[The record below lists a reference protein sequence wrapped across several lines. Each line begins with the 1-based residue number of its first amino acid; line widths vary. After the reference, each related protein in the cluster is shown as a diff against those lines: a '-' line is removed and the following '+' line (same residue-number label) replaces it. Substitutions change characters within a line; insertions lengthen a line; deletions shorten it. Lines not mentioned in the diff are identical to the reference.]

1 MAFPARPSGFRQD
14 QDRPGAKHRARPDEV
29 RRDVAENVKVERRS
43 AAAKPV
49 TSSRTAPPVAQPSSS
64 PSAILGATYEVKG
77 KQSVTSVARMYL
89 TRTSYMTVAELE
101 AAMRGANGGKT
112 DEYFKKGDRVTIP
125 GYLTEPI
132 VEKPTPIPPGTEIRG
147 IYLTGYTAGSAK
159 GIDLIRRW
167 RAAGGNAVVFDIKDF
182 DGLVNVPFHHPLAS
196 TRSPLISNLPKFARF
211 LHSLGLHSIG
221 RIALFRD
228 AYQAQNHTQLAVRSR
243 RTGKPWLENGKL
255 AWTDPSNPEM
265 QNYLLDMAKMAASSG
280 LDEIQ
285 FDYVRF
291 PAEGDQKDA
300 EFAFQKA
307 HPDWQRSDVIV
318 DFLTRAYRELH
329 PHGVLLSLD
338 VFGVMAWQ
346 RQVDLSHT
354 GQDIAAMAHHCDILS
369 PMIYPSHFFG
379 MDGYKTPGDYP
390 KHFIGESMERFHAI
404 TTDSKVVL
412 RPWLQAFAWRTP
424 IYSPAYIIVQ
434 VSTSEEEGG
443 VGYLFWNARND
454 YSKLFPA
461 MPQLRSEKRH
471 TPATTT
477 GSLEGGSSSHEKEVA
492 HAGSPS
498 RP

>member
-1 MAFPARPSGFRQD
+1 
-14 QDRPGAKHRARPDEV
+14 
-29 RRDVAENVKVERRS
+29 
-43 AAAKPV
+43 
-49 TSSRTAPPVAQPSSS
+49 
-64 PSAILGATYEVKG
+64 
-77 KQSVTSVARMYL
+77 MYL

-101 AAMRGANGGKT
+101 AAMRGANGGKS

-132 VEKPTPIPPGTEIRG
+132 VEKPRPIPPGTEIRG

-196 TRSPLISNLPKFARF
+196 TREPLISNLPKFARF

-228 AYQAQNHTQLAVRSR
+228 AYQAQNHPQLAVRSR

-300 EFAFQKA
+300 EFAFQKV
-307 HPDWQRSDVIV
+307 HPNWQRSDVIV

-477 GSLEGGSSSHEKEVA
+477 GSLEGGSSSHEKELA
-492 HAGSPS
+492 RAGSPS